1 MQNYWWILAIA
12 LSLLTS
18 AYVYVNQF
26 VKIKGSLLM
35 VYRGL
40 GTAAV
45 LLPFVFALPRFITGL
60 FMPYVRHRDWSFLWA
75 ITGF

>member
-26 VKIKGSLLM
+26 VKIKGS
-35 VYRGL
+35 
-40 GTAAV
+40 
-45 LLPFVFALPRFITGL
+45 PRK
-60 FMPYVRHRDWSFLWA
+60 
-75 ITGF
+75 

>member
-18 AYVYVNQF
+18 AYIYVNQF

-45 LLPFVFALPRFITGL
+45 LLPFVFCFAPIHNWAFLCLMCGTGIGH
-60 FMPYVRHRDWSFLWA
+60 FFGR
-75 ITGF
+75 

>member
-1 MQNYWWILAIA
+1 MQNYWWLLAIGV
-12 LSLLTS
+12 SLLTS

-26 VKIKGSLLM
+26 IKIKGSLLM

-45 LLPFVFALPRFITGL
+45 LLPFCFYLFADT
-60 FMPYVRHRDWSFLWA
+60 
-75 ITGF
+75 

>member
-45 LLPFVFALPRFITGL
+45 L